1 MTEQTNAANIV
12 LIGMMGVGKTAVG
25 RLLAEAL
32 QYEFVDLDA
41 ELEAVCGLKLSEI
54 YRRYG
59 KIRFYAE
66 EELLLA
72 KQRGRSGLVIAAG
85 GALAPSVK
93 ERELWQEL
101 GSVIWLSAGAETI
114 LRRMRRKQ
122 NRLFLPKQA
131 TVDDV
136 QQILNERA
144 PQYQETAAL
153 AVNLD
158 NYTLEQAVGKIA
170 AFCRK
175 NQGF

>member
-25 RLLAEAL
+25 RLLAEEL
-32 QYEFVDLDA
+32 QYEFVDLDV
-41 ELEAVCGLKLSEI
+41 ELEAICGLKLSEI

-66 EELLLA
+66 QELLLA
-72 KQRGRSGLVIAAG
+72 KQCGKSGLVIAAG
-85 GALAPSVK
+85 GALIPSDREV
-93 ERELWQEL
+93 ELWREL
-101 GSVIWLSAGAETI
+101 GVVIWLSAGAETI

-136 QQILNERA
+136 QRILNERA
-144 PQYQETAAL
+144 PQYHESAAL

-175 NQGF
+175 NQVF